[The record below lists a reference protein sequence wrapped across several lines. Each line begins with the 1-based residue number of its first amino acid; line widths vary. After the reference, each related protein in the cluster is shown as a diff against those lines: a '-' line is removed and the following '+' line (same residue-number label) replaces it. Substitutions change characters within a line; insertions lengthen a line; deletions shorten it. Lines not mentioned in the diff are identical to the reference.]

1 MNRRLFHRW
10 MTHWALAATLALT
23 LVPSVGRL
31 AGQSAMPM
39 HVMPA
44 GASTGGDSANSGH
57 ISHGAHTD
65 RTGAEA
71 SAIASAHQ
79 HAHTTRDTDDGPPTA
94 GNGHHGSDDDCA
106 YCPLLS
112 GTTALPVPGLPAALP
127 VQGTAVR
134 VPATRTPALDRH
146 PTGLGSRGPPITA

>member
-1 MNRRLFHRW
+1 MNSRPLHRW
-10 MTHWALAATLALT
+10 THHLALAATLALA
-23 LVPSVGRL
+23 LVPSLGRL
-31 AGQSAMPM
+31 AGQPAMPM
-39 HVMPA
+39 HADAAAPTNSGVMGDA
-44 GASTGGDSANSGH
+44 AHASHSGKTGGAENPLATVRGHDSTLDAG
-57 ISHGAHTD
+57 D
-65 RTGAEA
+65 RQPA
-71 SAIASAHQ
+71 
-79 HAHTTRDTDDGPPTA
+79 A

-106 YCPLLS
+106 YCPLLA

>member
-10 MTHWALAATLALT
+10 MSHLALAAIVALG

-31 AGQSAMPM
+31 AGQPAMSMHAMP
-39 HVMPA
+39 
-44 GASTGGDSANSGH
+44 
-57 ISHGAHTD
+57 
-65 RTGAEA
+65 AEA
-71 SAIASAHQ
+71 TMRGHSAEAGHNANPAHSGKAAAATSAIAIAHGP
-79 HAHTTRDTDDGPPTA
+79 ASTVDTADGQPAA

-106 YCPLLS
+106 YCPLLA

>member
-1 MNRRLFHRW
+1 MNRRLLHRW
-10 MTHWALAATLALT
+10 MSHLALAAIVALT

-31 AGQSAMPM
+31 AGQPAMPM

-44 GASTGGDSANSGH
+44 GASTGGD

-65 RTGAEA
+65 RAGAEA
-71 SAIASAHQ
+71 SAIARSHEHE
-79 HAHTTRDTDDGPPTA
+79 HAHTDEGPPAA

-127 VQGTAVR
+127 VHRTAVR